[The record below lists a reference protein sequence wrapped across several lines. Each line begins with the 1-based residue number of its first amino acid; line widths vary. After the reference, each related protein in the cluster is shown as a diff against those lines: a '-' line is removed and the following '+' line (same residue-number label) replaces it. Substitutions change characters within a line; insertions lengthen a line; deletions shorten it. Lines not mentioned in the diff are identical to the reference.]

1 MTSLFPTYA
10 RFTINPKEGK
20 GSYIIDEKGE
30 TYLDYIAGI
39 AVLNLGHRPDNVEA
53 AVINQVKTLWHM
65 SNLFPSEL
73 QESVAKQLTDA
84 AHFTRVFFCNS
95 GAEANEAAIKLARK
109 YTGRSKFITFQDS
122 FHGRTFATMSATGQD
137 KIKKGFGDM
146 LGTFIHIPFNQPEIL
161 KDYID
166 GDTAGVIVETVQG
179 EGGIIPA
186 TEDFLK
192 EIQRLC
198 HIHGAL
204 FIVDDVQAGIGRTGK
219 AFSFQHYDVRPDLV
233 TLAKGL
239 GNGLPIGALLGD
251 ERFIEAFGS
260 GAHGS
265 TFGGNY
271 IAMAAAN
278 EVLKTIFD
286 EAFLSE
292 VTKKGEY
299 FRAQLKEALK
309 DSPEVTDIRGKGLL
323 IGIEINTPVADKVK
337 AIHDQKLLVLSAGT
351 NVVRILPPL
360 NTTQAEL
367 DEAVSKISRAFAS
380 QPVSETKEPA

>member
-1 MTSLFPTYA
+1 MSNLFPTYT
-10 RFTINPKEGK
+10 RYTINPKEGK
-20 GSYIIDEKGE
+20 GSYIIDDKGDK
-30 TYLDYIAGI
+30 YLDYIAGI

-53 AVINQVKTLWHM
+53 AVIGQVGQLWHM

-73 QESVAKQLTDA
+73 QEAVAKQLTDA
-84 AHFTRVFFCNS
+84 SHFTRAFFCNS

-109 YTGRSKFITFQDS
+109 YTGRTKFITFQES

-146 LGTFIHIPFNQPEIL
+146 LGTFVHIPFNQPEIL

-166 GDTAGVIVETVQG
+166 EETAGVIVETVQG
-179 EGGIIPA
+179 EGGIITA
-186 TEDFLK
+186 SAEFLN

-198 HIHGAL
+198 HKTGAL
-204 FIVDDVQAGIGRTGK
+204 FIIDDVQAGIGRTGK
-219 AFSFQHYDVRPDLV
+219 AFSFQHYDIKPDLV

-239 GNGLPIGALLGD
+239 GNGLPVGALLGD

-260 GAHGS
+260 GTHGS

-278 EVLKTIFD
+278 EVLKTIFN
-286 EAFLSE
+286 EEFLQE
-292 VTKKGEY
+292 VIKKGEY
-299 FRAQLKEALK
+299 FRTKLKEVLK
-309 DSPEVTDIRGKGLL
+309 DSQEVVDIRGKGLL
-323 IGIEINTPVADKVK
+323 IGIEINTPIADKVK
-337 AIHDQKLLVLSAGT
+337 QIHEQKLLVLSAGT

-360 NTTQAEL
+360 NTTYEEI
-367 DEAVSKISRAFAS
+367 DEAVQKLAKAFQGDS
-380 QPVSETKEPA
+380 PQGL

>member
-20 GSYIIDEKGE
+20 GSYIIDETGE

-73 QESVAKQLTDA
+73 QEAVAKQLTDA

-146 LGTFIHIPFNQPEIL
+146 LGTFIHIPFNQPELL

-166 GDTAGVIVETVQG
+166 ADTAGVIVETVQG
-179 EGGIIPA
+179 EGGIVPA
-186 TEDFLK
+186 TEEFLK

-219 AFSFQHYDVRPDLV
+219 AFSFQHYDVKPDLV

-239 GNGLPIGALLGD
+239 GNGLPIGGLLGD
-251 ERFIEAFGS
+251 ERFIEAFGA

-278 EVLKTIFD
+278 EVLKTIFND
-286 EAFLSE
+286 EFLRE

-323 IGIEINTPVADKVK
+323 IGIEVNTPVADKVK

-360 NTTQAEL
+360 NTTWAEL
-367 DEAVSKISRAFAS
+367 DEAVGKISRAFAT
-380 QPVSETKEPA
+380 QPVTEVKE